1 MKGRE
6 PAEPMAGQRPK
17 ACESGTV
24 RFPARGGV
32 AGAIEPVPNGARC
45 LRLSSVDP
53 VGVRLEGMRDGE
65 PQHEVRDEAHDD
77 KRQEPNHNLNDQQV
91 LDAVHD

>member
-6 PAEPMAGQRPK
+6 PAEPMAGQCPK

-32 AGAIEPVPNGARC
+32 AGEIEPVPNGARC

-65 PQHEVRDEAHDD
+65 AR
-77 KRQEPNHNLNDQQV
+77 
-91 LDAVHD
+91 DAVTVTATGTTTTNHDCDSLFYTLD